1 MFCAANGS
9 GVVRRKS
16 DGANS
21 EELRAN
27 GHRQH
32 DPARLIWVSEREAVR
47 AVFVDATGAV
57 FLMRIIEPRSGQG
70 WWITPG
76 GGIEAGEIPLA
87 ALHREAYE
95 ELGVDL
101 AHIGTPKA
109 VWHRRVAFSWDGGQF
124 SQHETFYLIRCDR
137 FDPPRCEDGDGQ
149 NSSVAGEPRWWTAT
163 ELRASSENIA
173 PAGLAELLEGLERDV
188 PLQTPRDI
196 SV

>member
-1 MFCAANGS
+1 M
-9 GVVRRKS
+9 R
-16 DGANS
+16 GAY
-21 EELRAN
+21 R
-27 GHRQH
+27 HRQH
-32 DPARLIWVSEREAVR
+32 DRARLVGVSEREAVR

-76 GGIEAGEIPLA
+76 GGIEAGEIHLA
-87 ALHREAYE
+87 ALHREVSE

-109 VWHRRVAFSWDGGQF
+109 IWHRQVAFSWDGGEF

-149 NSSVAGEPRWWTAT
+149 SSSVSGEPRWWTTT
-163 ELRASSENIA
+163 ELWASSENIA
-173 PAGLAELLEGLERDV
+173 PEGLAELLEGLDREGT
-188 PLQTPRDI
+188 LQTPQDI
-196 SV
+196 GV

>member
-1 MFCAANGS
+1 
-9 GVVRRKS
+9 
-16 DGANS
+16 
-21 EELRAN
+21 
-27 GHRQH
+27 
-32 DPARLIWVSEREAVR
+32 VSEREAVR
-47 AVFVDATGAV
+47 AVFVDAEDAV

-87 ALHREAYE
+87 ALHRETSE

-101 AHIGTPKA
+101 ASIGTPKA
-109 VWHRRVAFSWDGGQF
+109 VWHRRVAFSWDGGEF

-137 FDPPRCEDGDGQ
+137 FDPPRCEDGDGRD
-149 NSSVAGEPRWWTAT
+149 SVVAGEPRWWTT
-163 ELRASSENIA
+163 IELRASSENIA
-173 PAGLAELLEGLERDV
+173 PEGLAELLERLDRDG